1 MSMSLENLLDELVKE
16 GKLKRQDTGVN
27 YLNSLLDAAKRNFEA
42 AALVKG
48 KIDEAAFKLVYDGL
62 LQIGRLILLLNG
74 YRPDDAEQHKTTFL
88 VAGELLGKEYNDLIS
103 KIQRFR
109 IKRNICIYEPK
120 GLINKSEVGA
130 IHRIFQEFWRKVRIY
145 LKEKNPQLKLFNEF

>member
-1 MSMSLENLLDELVKE
+1 MSLENLLDELVKE

-120 GLINKSEVGA
+120 GLINKSEVEA

-145 LKEKNPQLKLFNEF
+145 LKEKNLQLKLFNEF

>member
-1 MSMSLENLLDELVKE
+1 MSLENLLDELVKE

-120 GLINKSEVGA
+120 GLINKSEVEA

>member
-1 MSMSLENLLDELVKE
+1 MSMSLKNLLDELVKE
-16 GKLKRQDTGVN
+16 GKLKRQHTGVD
-27 YLNSLLDAAKRNFEA
+27 YLNSLLEAAKRNFEA

-48 KIDEAAFKLVYDGL
+48 KVDEAAFKLVYDGL

-74 YRPDDAEQHKTTFL
+74 YCPDDGEQHKTTFL
-88 VAGELLGKEYNDLIS
+88 VAGELLGKEYNDLVN

-120 GLINKSEVGA
+120 GLINKSEVEA
-130 IHRIFQEFWRKVRIY
+130 IYRVFQEFWQKVRIY